1 VWAVWGNHEGTVR
14 DDMIDIILGFI
25 VSMNILALGH
35 LYFKVN
41 GIAKTIEEGI
51 ENVEVEIPSLDSLKD
66 ELAETVLGV
75 LGQMH
80 TPTFMD
86 HIGGAIGGLI
96 HARTARMMEGMQ
108 PSLEE
113 GVQIQN

>member
-1 VWAVWGNHEGTVR
+1 VWAVWGNHEGIVR
-14 DDMIDIILGFI
+14 GYMIDVILGFI

-35 LYFKVN
+35 LYFKIN
-41 GIAKTIEEGI
+41 AIAKTIENGI
-51 ENVEVEIPSLDSLKD
+51 ENVEVEIPSLDTLKD
-66 ELAETVLGV
+66 ELADTVLSV
-75 LGQMH
+75 MGQMH
-80 TPTFMD
+80 TPTFID

>member
-1 VWAVWGNHEGTVR
+1 
-14 DDMIDIILGFI
+14 MIDIILGFI

-41 GIAKTIEEGI
+41 GIAKAIEDGI
-51 ENVEVEIPSLDSLKD
+51 DNVEVEIPSLDSLKD
-66 ELAETVLGV
+66 ELADTILGV
-75 LGQMH
+75 MGQMH

-96 HARTARMMEGMQ
+96 HARTARMMENLH